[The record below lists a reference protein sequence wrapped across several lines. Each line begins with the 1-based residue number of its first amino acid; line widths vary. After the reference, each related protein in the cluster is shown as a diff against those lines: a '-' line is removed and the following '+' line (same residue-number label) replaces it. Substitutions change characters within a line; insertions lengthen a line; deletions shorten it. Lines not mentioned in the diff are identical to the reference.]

1 MAEAAA
7 ARDGKRDLAEQ
18 FQARARAADG
28 DPPPVADL
36 KAQIRAYREIPAG
49 YDHDPT
55 PACAPGFGGLPGSR
69 ASGSLMRCPS
79 LGRLISRRTD
89 ASLHVIRHGFGISI
103 SLPCASARST
113 LWWAVTTS
121 SSGRRAAITG
131 L

>member
-1 MAEAAA
+1 MLSIVRLRLEQARVGGHPSSMAEAAA

-55 PACAPGFGGLPGSR
+55 PACAPGFGRLPGSR

-79 LGRLISRRTD
+79 LGALFPAARTP
-89 ASLHVIRHGFGISI
+89 A
-103 SLPCASARST
+103 
-113 LWWAVTTS
+113 TT
-121 SSGRRAAITG
+121 
-131 L
+131 